1 MEPPE
6 TAAERLKV
14 RDPARAT
21 DFFLFRRSGTIA
33 VKRGR
38 STIYDDSKLKEDYK
52 YGKHVL

>member
-21 DFFLFRRSGTIA
+21 DFLYHPVLCNFQNLYSQA
-33 VKRGR
+33 
-38 STIYDDSKLKEDYK
+38 EDA
-52 YGKHVL
+52 GWERDLAAPNTVQCL